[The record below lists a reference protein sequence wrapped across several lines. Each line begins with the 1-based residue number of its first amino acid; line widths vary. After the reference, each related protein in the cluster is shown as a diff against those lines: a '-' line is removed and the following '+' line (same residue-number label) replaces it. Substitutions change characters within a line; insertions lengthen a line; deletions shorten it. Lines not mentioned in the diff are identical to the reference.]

1 MFHYMGEGKLNTEGL
16 IKERA
21 QHQPGQ
27 LILTIPETVPKL

>member
-21 QHQPGQ
+21 QHQSER
-27 LILTIPETVPKL
+27 LISTIPETVPKL